1 MISDSNIENRKEWL
15 RKRGYSEQLIKDQVT
30 RAFYSTS
37 NSSANKSKQEKD
49 TGISL
54 VTTYH
59 LRPNK
64 DFNSLIKRNL

>member
-1 MISDSNIENRKEWL
+1 MISHSNIENRKEWL

-30 RAFYSTS
+30 RAFHSAS
-37 NSSANKSKQEKD
+37 NSTANKSKQEKD